1 MTEENVKSSEILRY
15 PLASFRFVKS
25 SQMETYPGFVSTMK
39 CSWPVRGSAS
49 RRQVFEKGTRL
60 SFSRAFA
67 VPDCIL
73 RIIEISGLSKTKESC
88 FSRRFLSVTKTR

>member
-1 MTEENVKSSEILRY
+1 MTEENVKSSEIRRY
-15 PLASFRFVKS
+15 PLASFRFVRS
-25 SQMETYPGFVSTMK
+25 SQRESYPGFVSTMK

-49 RRQVFEKGTRL
+49 RRQVFEKRTRL

-73 RIIEISGLSKTKESC
+73 RIIEISRLSELRNLVSHA
-88 FSRRFLSVTKTR
+88 RFLSVTKPR